1 MLERDEAVKVAL
13 NEVVESVRDFSER
26 IIEHAEGYT
35 LSEIELAHQLRLCV
49 IFYKA
54 RERGE
59 EIKLPTIE
67 ELNKI
72 VHAELSKRDAK
83 SNEEKQ
89 DAEVTPPTEW
99 EGTPNCT

>member
-26 IIEHAEGYT
+26 IIEHADGYT
-35 LSEIELAHQLRLCV
+35 MSEIELAHQLRLCV

-59 EIKLPTIE
+59 EIKLPTIAE
-67 ELNKI
+67 INEM
-72 VHAELSKRDAK
+72 VHAELSKRDVK

-89 DAEVTPPTEW
+89 DAEVSTPTEW
-99 EGTPNCT
+99 KGTPNCS